1 MLGYLIRRLA
11 YSIFVLWGA
20 VTIVFVV
27 LRVVPGDPAL
37 VILGPDASPADVA
50 RLRHGMGLDQ
60 PLLVQYGHY
69 LLDVARLHFGDSVR
83 LGGDAMGQILL
94 RLPATAELALA
105 AVVFAVTV
113 GIGLGVAA
121 ASRPNSFLDR
131 VISVFT
137 LVIQSTPTF
146 WAGLVLLLIFARQ
159 LRVLPSEGAHSWQ
172 NVILPAITLG
182 LGFLAMVTRLT
193 RSGLLEVSHESYL
206 NTVRAKGLS
215 ERVVVFPHAIRNAL
229 IPVVTVIGLYLGSV
243 LGGTVV
249 IETVFAWPG
258 AGRLIA
264 DSIGYRDY
272 NVVQA
277 GVILIAAIFVVVN
290 LLVDLLYGLIDPRV
304 SVGRQ
309 ER

>member
-1 MLGYLIRRLA
+1 
-11 YSIFVLWGA
+11 
-20 VTIVFVV
+20 
-27 LRVVPGDPAL
+27 
-37 VILGPDASPADVA
+37 
-50 RLRHGMGLDQ
+50 
-60 PLLVQYGHY
+60 
-69 LLDVARLHFGDSVR
+69 
-83 LGGDAMGQILL
+83 MGQILL

>member
-1 MLGYLIRRLA
+1 MLAYLVRRLA
-11 YSIFVLWGA
+11 YSVFVLWGA

-37 VILGPDASPADVA
+37 VILGPDADRAQVA
-50 RLRHGMGLDQ
+50 QLRHTMGLDQ
-60 PLLVQYGHY
+60 SLPVQYGHY
-69 LLDVARLHFGDSVR
+69 LLDVVQLHFGTSVR

-121 ASRPNSFLDR
+121 AARPNSWLDR
-131 VISVFT
+131 LISVLT

-146 WAGLVLLLIFARQ
+146 WAGLVLLLVFARQ
-159 LRVLPSEGAHSWQ
+159 LRVLPSEGAHGWQ
-172 NVILPAITLG
+172 NVVLPAVTLG

-193 RSGLLEVSHESYL
+193 RSGLLEISHEPYL
-206 NTVRAKGLS
+206 STVRAKGLS
-215 ERVVVFPHAIRNAL
+215 ERVVIFPHAMRNAL

-249 IETVFAWPG
+249 IETVFSWPG

-264 DSIGYRDY
+264 DSISYRDY

-277 GVILIAAIFVVVN
+277 GVILIAALFVVVN
-290 LLVDLLYGLIDPRV
+290 LVVDLLYGLIDPRV
-304 SVGRQ
+304 RLGGDR
-309 ER
+309 